1 MSANTDFKT
10 SLLVGRQLPEFVR
23 DEYPTFV
30 TFLEAY
36 YEFLE
41 KKQGTQKNDL
51 VNAAKNLRDIRD
63 VDSSIA
69 EFETNFY
76 NTYASLIPI
85 EVQSDK
91 ALLFKHLVPLYKSKG
106 SDASF
111 KLLFRLVFGEDI
123 DLILPKNNVLKASGS
138 KWQIDNKLRI
148 NAQISSRYVGNGSTK
163 IFNLAQVS
171 TADQI
176 TVYVD
181 GIEKNLTT
189 DFFLKVEYRQLIF
202 KTAPAN
208 NSVVTVE
215 YSEFNPALL
224 YNRKVTGL
232 TSGASAII
240 ESTNRRII
248 SDSLNLGFWRAF
260 DVAEYIFHGSLF
272 GCVFPLCYRLIRTK
286 LRSDHVLPP
295 RYKEMLLQCMPA
307 AHFDFEIPSSLDW
320 YVHASLCITVLKSCA
335 QVLRPRG

>member
-51 VNAAKNLRDIRD
+51 VNAAKSLRDIRD

-148 NAQISSRYVGNGSTK
+148 NAQI
-163 IFNLAQVS
+163 
-171 TADQI
+171 
-176 TVYVD
+176 
-181 GIEKNLTT
+181 
-189 DFFLKVEYRQLIF
+189 
-202 KTAPAN
+202 
-208 NSVVTVE
+208 
-215 YSEFNPALL
+215 
-224 YNRKVTGL
+224 
-232 TSGASAII
+232 
-240 ESTNRRII
+240 
-248 SDSLNLGFWRAF
+248 
-260 DVAEYIFHGSLF
+260 
-272 GCVFPLCYRLIRTK
+272 
-286 LRSDHVLPP
+286 
-295 RYKEMLLQCMPA
+295 
-307 AHFDFEIPSSLDW
+307 
-320 YVHASLCITVLKSCA
+320 
-335 QVLRPRG
+335 